1 MTSNTKINTIEDLN
15 KRNDILENIQRTTE
29 ETLIAL
35 DNFMMLNTGLLT
47 SDECIKKIDFH
58 DFTVD
63 SFEYL
68 IGTINKYR
76 QSFNEIG
83 PFKKNEKDKWYS
95 CKTNKLQTIENLMK
109 EIEKLKNE
117 NTELRNSLH
126 LITK

>member
-1 MTSNTKINTIEDLN
+1 MTSNTKITTLEDLN

-47 SDECIKKIDFH
+47 TEECVTKIDFH

-68 IGTINKYR
+68 MKTINNYR

-83 PFKKNEKDKWYS
+83 PFEKNEKEKWYS
-95 CKTNKLQTIENLMK
+95 CKTNKLQTIENLMN

-117 NTELRNSLH
+117 NTALKMT

>member
-1 MTSNTKINTIEDLN
+1 MTSNIKITTIEELN

-35 DNFMMLNTGLLT
+35 DHFMMLNTGLLT
-47 SDECIKKIDFH
+47 TEECVKKIDFH

-83 PFKKNEKDKWYS
+83 PFNKCPITSRWYS

-117 NTELRNSLH
+117 NTELRNSLQC
-126 LITK
+126 

>member
-1 MTSNTKINTIEDLN
+1 MISNTKRTTIEDLN
-15 KRNDILENIQRTTE
+15 KRNDILKNIQRTTE

-35 DNFMMLNTGLLT
+35 DTFMILNTGILT
-47 SDECIKKIDFH
+47 SEECVKKIDFH

-83 PFKKNEKDKWYS
+83 PFKRNEKEKWYS

-117 NTELRNSLH
+117 NTALKSA